1 MAWAY
6 FTWYH
11 IPDTP
16 QGYVIYGEFDSEKNF
31 KKYLNSAVVKSIGD
45 ELIPLL
51 DAPPKFKHY
60 SVYPGHYLRPWL
72 LGASYPSRRVAGYLL
87 GLSRVL

>member
-6 FTWYH
+6 FTRYH

-16 QGYVIYGEFDSEKNF
+16 QGYVIYGEFDSKESFEKH
-31 KKYLNSAVVKSIGD
+31 LNSAVVKSIGD

-51 DAPPKFKHY
+51 DAPPSSNITQYIRGITSGLGFSGHPTRRGVWLVTY
-60 SVYPGHYLRPWL
+60 SV
-72 LGASYPSRRVAGYLL
+72 
-87 GLSRVL
+87 